1 MKVLFVLYRYDYDRV
16 WHRTKRANGSAYEQ
30 WYVPLEHM
38 LKERGHTL
46 IPFWIDEA
54 VLKCGYGK
62 VTASLEAALT
72 KENPDIFILCG
83 GEEHFDTAAFGRVR
97 HASRAVWLY
106 WCGDDSWRFDSVS
119 YRLAPYFSAVV
130 TGYSGAVPKYRSL
143 GVPVVI
149 NSHFG
154 VDSAR
159 CKKTN
164 EAKNIDVSFVGTWNP
179 QRGKI
184 IDALRGAVIAVEAY
198 GNGWPSGG
206 LSQEGMVSV
215 FSRSKIS
222 LSLNQKSFYISPRSL
237 ARLFF
242 RRASLGEGGSRIK
255 PDVLNF
261 FSNLREW
268 LQKKILFVKGR
279 HFEIPACGTMQISED
294 GDVLTKRYLPDKEI
308 IIYSGMDDLIKKV
321 KYYLA
326 HDDEREAIAQAGYER
341 TMREHTFE
349 KNMEDIFRAIGK
361 PLERLVLYEN
371 ALTA

>member
-1 MKVLFVLYRYDYDRV
+1 MKVLFAMYRYDYDRA
-16 WHRTKRANGSAYEQ
+16 WHRTARANGSAYEQ
-30 WYVPLEHM
+30 WYIPLERM
-38 LKERGHTL
+38 FKERRHTL

-62 VTASLEAALT
+62 ASGSLRAAIE
-72 KENPDIFILCG
+72 KENPDVFILCG
-83 GEEHFDTAAFGRVR
+83 GEEHFDTAEFACVR
-97 HASRAVWLY
+97 RASRATWLY

-119 YRLAPYFSAVV
+119 YRLAPYFDAAV
-130 TGYSGAVPKYRSL
+130 TGYSGAVPKYRAL
-143 GVPVVI
+143 GVPIAI

-154 VDSAR
+154 VDVAR
-159 CKKTN
+159 CRKTD

-184 IDALRGAVIAVEAY
+184 VNALRNAGVAVEAY

-206 LSQEGMVSV
+206 LSQDGMVSV

-222 LSLNQKSFYISPRSL
+222 LSLNQKSFYFSPRSI

-242 RRASLGEGGSRIK
+242 RRASLGEAGSRIK
-255 PDVLNF
+255 FDFLNF
-261 FSNLREW
+261 FANAREW
-268 LQKKILFVKGR
+268 LQKNILFVKGR

-294 GDVLTKRYLPDKEI
+294 GDVLTKRYVPDKEI
-308 IIYSGMDDLIKKV
+308 VIYSGMDDLVRKV

-326 HDDEREAIAQAGYER
+326 HDDEREVIARAGYER

-349 KNMEDIFRAIGK
+349 KNMEEIFKAIGM
-361 PLERLVLYEN
+361 PL
-371 ALTA
+371 A